1 MLLLNPEEVP
11 TLQLLENLLEK
22 SVYDALMKVFEL
34 FEAKAI
40 GFEWRYYNDGKAWL
54 GKAIYRKKTVVWLSV
69 WEGFIKTTFYFTE
82 KNRAGVSSL
91 NISENTKSDFA
102 NIKAIGKLIPLVIEV
117 NDEASLQDFRV
128 MLNFKKDLL

>member
-22 SVYDALMKVFEL
+22 SVFDALMKVFGL